1 MRSAATRSGRA
12 AAAAA
17 GAMLALGACQAT
29 VTEPPASTPPT
40 AATAASTTVP
50 LSTAMPTTTITTVA
64 RSGAWPA
71 GTITCAELEGTVP
84 VGIDDSDANLDTG
97 LLTFHWGAAQ
107 SATVQFL
114 DDPTCTRD
122 SDAWRFVI
130 GHNLE
135 PELLHR
141 LGRLCDF
148 YAALT
153 GTSLEGANVAA
164 LVEYLAAAQELC
176 R

>member
-1 MRSAATRSGRA
+1 
-12 AAAAA
+12 
-17 GAMLALGACQAT
+17 MLALGACQAT

-50 LSTAMPTTTITTVA
+50 LSTAMPTTTTTTTMA

-71 GTITCAELEGTVP
+71 GSITCAELEGNVP

-97 LLTFHWGAAQ
+97 LLTFHWGAAE

-153 GTSLEGANVAA
+153 GASLEGANVAA